1 MPPTEGPAGY
11 AGYVTTDNGIR
22 LFFQTFGDGARRVV
36 IPNGFYLVDDF
47 RHLADG
53 RTLIVY
59 DVRNRG
65 RSDEIVDAAKLSRG
79 IDNDVDDLDAVRR
92 HFGIDRLDAIGHSYI
107 GTVVVL
113 YALKYPDHA
122 NRIVQMGAVQPD
134 GRTEYPAH
142 LTAGDAILAEV
153 LGRLAELQKQPQPAD
168 PEERCR
174 RFWEVLRT
182 IYVTDPA
189 DAWRINWSRC
199 DLPNER
205 NALKYANQHIYPSLR
220 RLTLT
225 AQDLAPVTA
234 PILIVH
240 GRRDR
245 SAPYGGGR
253 DWARLL
259 PNARLVT
266 VENGG
271 HAPWIEAPNEV
282 FPSINTFL
290 DGEWPEA
297 AERI

>member
-1 MPPTEGPAGY
+1 MLPSE
-11 AGYVTTDNGIR
+11 GYVTTGDGVR
-22 LFFQTFGDGARRVV
+22 LFFQTFGHGAQRVL

-47 RHLADG
+47 SSLVKG
-53 RTLIVY
+53 RTFIVY

-65 RSDEIVDAAKLSRG
+65 RSDEVVDAAKLARG

-92 HFGIDRLDAIGHSYI
+92 HFSIDRVDALGHSYI

-113 YALKYPDHA
+113 YALKYPDHVS
-122 NRIVQMGAVQPD
+122 RIVQMGAVQPD
-134 GRTEYPAH
+134 GRRQYPTE
-142 LTAGDAILAEV
+142 LTAGDSILAEV
-153 LGRLAELQKQPQPAD
+153 LGRLAELQKDPQPAD

-174 RFWEVLRT
+174 KFWAALRT

-189 DAWRINWSRC
+189 DAWRITWARC

-205 NALKYANQHIYPSLR
+205 NALKYANHYIYPSLQ

-225 AQDLAPVTA
+225 APDLAPVTA
-234 PILIVH
+234 SILIIH

-271 HAPWIEAPNEV
+271 HAPWIEAPDAV
-282 FPSINTFL
+282 FESINAFL
-290 DGEWPEA
+290 EGKWPEA